1 VPQPDT
7 SASADYF
14 SKTGFV
20 AEQCHAA
27 QILFLLPRTFPFA
40 LFEMGGVEVKI

>member
-7 SASADYF
+7 SAAADYF

-20 AEQCHAA
+20 AEQSITA
-27 QILFLLPRTFPFA
+27 
-40 LFEMGGVEVKI
+40 

>member
-1 VPQPDT
+1 VPQPDS

-20 AEQCHAA
+20 AEQCNAA
-27 QILFLLPRTFPFA
+27 QILFLY
-40 LFEMGGVEVKI
+40 EVNP